1 MTRILILGH
10 EDEIILLHGE
20 VGREAAGQS
29 WLSVEEMGKNERNR
43 HQNSRKSLRMVVS
56 KNP

>member
-1 MTRILILGH
+1 MMTRILILGH

-29 WLSVEEMGKNERNR
+29 WLSVEENGNKWEET
-43 HQNSRKSLRMVVS
+43 SSE
-56 KNP
+56 